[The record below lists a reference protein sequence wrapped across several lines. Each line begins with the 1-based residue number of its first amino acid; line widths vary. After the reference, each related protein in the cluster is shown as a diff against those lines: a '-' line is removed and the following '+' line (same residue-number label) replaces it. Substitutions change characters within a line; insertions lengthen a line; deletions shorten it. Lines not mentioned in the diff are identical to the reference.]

1 MYQLP
6 EARKIIESTLENYKH
21 EFHDLVKRYAD
32 YCINKNQKYCDFF
45 VDIAT
50 LMNGGWG
57 ISSEHYTDCLP
68 EFREFDWYEIL
79 LIDEERD
86 PESLYIPLLNQSYKI
101 GYLWIERQ
109 LAILKIEIQCI
120 EIRLYHNGSG
130 EYQKLV

>member
-21 EFHDLVKRYAD
+21 EFHDLVKRHAD
-32 YCINKNQKYCDFF
+32 YCINQNQKYCDFV

-50 LMNGGWG
+50 LMNGAWG
-57 ISSEHYTDCLP
+57 MDSEQNNDCLP

-79 LIDEERD
+79 RIDEERD
-86 PESLYIPLLNQSYKI
+86 PESLYMPLLSESYKI

-109 LAILKIEIQCI
+109 LAILKIEIQSI
-120 EIRLYHNGSG
+120 EIRLYHNGSL
-130 EYQKLV
+130 EYQELV

>member
-6 EARKIIESTLENYKH
+6 EARKIIESTLESYKH
-21 EFHDLVKRYAD
+21 EFQDLVKRHAE
-32 YCINKNQKYCDFF
+32 YCINQNQKNCDLV

-50 LMNGGWG
+50 LMNGAWG
-57 ISSEHYTDCLP
+57 IGSEQYNDCLP

-86 PESLYIPLLNQSYKI
+86 LESLYMPLLNESYKI

-109 LAILKIEIQCI
+109 LTILTIEIQSI
-120 EIRLYHNGSG
+120 EIRLYHNGSL
-130 EYQKLV
+130 EYQELV